1 MRRGV
6 STDARD
12 VLKPLTSLR
21 FAAALMVFVHHVPPA
36 HALAER
42 LSFGYAGVGFFFVL
56 SGFILTYAHHRDFA
70 GALTSRAV
78 RAFHVA
84 RIARVYPVHLVTAAL
99 ALAWFIPF
107 GAPQWDVSTVHDRI
121 TGFIAQ
127 ALLLQSWSP
136 DGNVYGA
143 GNPVSWSISVEALFY
158 ALFPFALWLL
168 IRTAP
173 QASARVLVAMAAI
186 VCAAQCAV
194 LWTVHV
200 TPGIT
205 WLLYRFPIA
214 RLPDFAVGMLLGLAF
229 VRRAGSAPRRSGT
242 ALEAAA
248 IAGSIAEVAA
258 IAVLIAAVAAL
269 PFLPEALRYA
279 AGLMPFWALLIGVFA
294 LQRGAISRL
303 ASHPWCVRLGEVS
316 FAFYMV
322 HWLVLNAE
330 NRLVGWTNPAV
341 SLAIGFAVSLAAA
354 FALFHLV
361 ETPMRHVIRRRFAP
375 ARDEAGAEWS
385 GRRESNPRL
394 LLGRQGHYHYAT
406 PALGPRLAYESSG
419 ACPGDTRRLL
429 DLVGRGGFEPPY
441 RFREPNLQSGAI
453 NHSTTD
459 PQSHAG
465 DPP

>member
-1 MRRGV
+1 VRRVV
-6 STDARD
+6 STEARD

-21 FAAALMVFVHHVPPA
+21 FAAALMVFVHHAPPA
-36 HALAER
+36 HALADR

-70 GALTSRAV
+70 GALTARAV
-78 RAFHVA
+78 RAFHVV
-84 RIARVYPVHLVTAAL
+84 RIARIYPVHVVTVAI

-121 TGFIAQ
+121 AGFAAQ
-127 ALLLQSWSP
+127 TLLLQSWSP

-168 IRTAP
+168 IRTTP
-173 QASARVLVAMAAI
+173 RTSARVLVATAAI

-194 LWTVHV
+194 LWTLHV

-229 VRRAGSAPRRSGT
+229 VRRKRSEPRLSGT
-242 ALEAAA
+242 ALE
-248 IAGSIAEVAA
+248 ITT

-294 LQRGAISRL
+294 LQRGTISRL
-303 ASHPWCVRLGEVS
+303 ASHPWCVRLGEIS

-330 NRLVGWTNPAV
+330 SRLLGWTHPV
-341 SLAIGFAVSLAAA
+341 LSLAIGFAVSLAAA

-375 ARDEAGAEWS
+375 PREDAVAEWS

-459 PQSHAG
+459 PQSHVG